1 MPTLSRPVLTL
12 PELCDRAAARSLH
25 TELADAI
32 GSEPLALDASKVQ
45 RIGQA
50 MLQVL
55 VSAARSDAGI
65 TIESPSEAFNTA
77 LALAGLNDALGAE
90 LVGEAK

>member
-1 MPTLSRPVLTL
+1 
-12 PELCDRAAARSLH
+12 
-25 TELADAI
+25 
-32 GSEPLALDASKVQ
+32 
-45 RIGQA
+45 